1 MTLNNRIQTA
11 LSAQR
16 AFMVVVAALH
26 VFFFA
31 VMNLMKD
38 TTSTACLHG
47 WYHEDRGVEDCR
59 RLLGPFGDLRFYYP
73 GTVALL
79 SLTLALRFGRS
90 SVSTVKESS
99 VQ

>member
-1 MTLNNRIQTA
+1 
-11 LSAQR
+11 
-16 AFMVVVAALH
+16 
-26 VFFFA
+26 
-31 VMNLMKD
+31 MNLMKD

-79 SLTLALRFGRS
+79 SLTLALRFGKS
-90 SVSTVKESS
+90 SVSTVKESPDL
-99 VQ
+99 